1 MALTAKAI
9 NAGFDHIADFKDV
22 RRRAMRNCYDF
33 LARPNERRFN
43 RAKYSYNQK
52 RKIVGK
58 AGWIYTIVACCT
70 GHDQAA
76 GMLPDL
82 S

>member
-1 MALTAKAI
+1 MPGLTTSPTLRACGAERCAI
-9 NAGFDHIADFKDV
+9 VTIL
-22 RRRAMRNCYDF
+22 